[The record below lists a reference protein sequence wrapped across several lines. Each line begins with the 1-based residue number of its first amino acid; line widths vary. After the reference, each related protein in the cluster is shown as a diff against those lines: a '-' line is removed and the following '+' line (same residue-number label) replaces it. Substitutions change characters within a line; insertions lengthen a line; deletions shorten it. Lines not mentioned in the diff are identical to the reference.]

1 VAEAFFWG
9 LLASAT
15 LLMGALVAFV
25 AKPGPRTNA
34 IVLALGCGVLIGA
47 IAYELVEDALIVQS
61 FVSVAAFLLLGSAV
75 YVIGVRALASRGVRN
90 RKSARGGQTDSA
102 SEAIVLGSVLDGIP
116 ESFVLGLSVLT
127 GSVSLPFFAGVALS
141 NFPEGMASSSGLVAS
156 GWSRAKVIGLW
167 TLVALVSGVAAAAG
181 YALLS
186 GDSARSGGLAQ
197 AFAAGALLTMICDTM
212 LPEAYEIE
220 RIWTGPLVVVGFAVA
235 VGLGAL

>member
-9 LLASAT
+9 LLAGST
-15 LLMGALVAFV
+15 LLLGAIVAFV
-25 AKPGPRTNA
+25 VKPSERVNA

-61 FVSVAAFLLLGSAV
+61 FPLVALALLIGSAV
-75 YVIGVRALASRGVRN
+75 YVIGVRALTSRGVRH
-90 RKSARGGQTDSA
+90 RKSPGGRQTDSA
-102 SEAIVLGSVLDGIP
+102 SEAIVLGSVLDGVP
-116 ESFVLGLSVLT
+116 ESFVLGLSVLS

-141 NFPEGMASSSGLVAS
+141 NFPEGMASSSGLAAS
-156 GWSRAKVIGLW
+156 GWPRAKVIGLW
-167 TLVALVSGVAAAAG
+167 VLVALVSGVSAALG

-186 GDSARSGGLAQ
+186 GDTARAGGLAQ

-220 RIWTGPLVVVGFAVA
+220 RIWTGPLVVVGFATA